1 MKLWGGRFDKDLD
14 KTAEE
19 FGASIGFD
27 QRLYRQDIAG
37 SIAHARMLAQ
47 QGIISQDDAAKIVT
61 GLEAIREQIDR
72 GEFEFRPDRED
83 IHMNIEAALTEAI
96 GEPGRVLHTA
106 RSRND
111 QIALDLRLY
120 TREAIGRVVQK
131 ILALQ
136 ETLLKLARQ
145 WHGVIMPGYTHLQR
159 AQPVLLSHHFLAYFE
174 MFQRDAGRFADSYA
188 RTDISP
194 LGSAALAG
202 APYPLDREFVAQ
214 QLGMSA
220 VSRNSLDAVSDR
232 DFVVE
237 FLAAAALCA
246 VHLSRFAEEIV
257 LWATAEFN
265 FVELDDA
272 YSTGSSIM
280 PQKKN
285 PDMAEL
291 VRGKSGR
298 MIGNLVTVLTLLKGL
313 PLSYNKD
320 MQEDKEP
327 LFDAVDTL
335 LGSLSVFEPM
345 LATLKIKGGNM
356 YRAAQGS
363 FATATDLADYLAKR
377 GVSFRQAHEIVGRM
391 VRYCIE
397 NGKNLNELSL
407 AEYKNFSPQFED
419 DVRAIT
425 VETSLNARNVEG
437 GTAPAQVQ
445 VALEGA
451 TELLQATRD
460 WLADRT

>member
-1 MKLWGGRFDKDLD
+1 
-14 KTAEE
+14 
-19 FGASIGFD
+19 
-27 QRLYRQDIAG
+27 
-37 SIAHARMLAQ
+37 
-47 QGIISQDDAAKIVT
+47 
-61 GLEAIREQIDR
+61 
-72 GEFEFRPDRED
+72 
-83 IHMNIEAALTEAI
+83 
-96 GEPGRVLHTA
+96 
-106 RSRND
+106 
-111 QIALDLRLY
+111 
-120 TREAIGRVVQK
+120 
-131 ILALQ
+131 
-136 ETLLKLARQ
+136 
-145 WHGVIMPGYTHLQR
+145 
-159 AQPVLLSHHFLAYFE
+159 
-174 MFQRDAGRFADSYA
+174 
-188 RTDISP
+188 
-194 LGSAALAG
+194 
-202 APYPLDREFVAQ
+202 
-214 QLGMSA
+214 
-220 VSRNSLDAVSDR
+220 
-232 DFVVE
+232 
-237 FLAAAALCA
+237 
-246 VHLSRFAEEIV
+246 
-257 LWATAEFN
+257 
-265 FVELDDA
+265 
-272 YSTGSSIM
+272 
-280 PQKKN
+280 
-285 PDMAEL
+285 MAEL